1 MFPWQTNS
9 ILVLSLFSDMLCI
22 NLLLWFTLW
31 LTLFILPVSVVIQ
44 CKISVF
50 FLHVTAEN
58 GKKESAQVGNGEFCV
73 QEL

>member
-31 LTLFILPVSVVIQ
+31 LTLFPYLLLYNA
-44 CKISVF
+44 KLAF

-58 GKKESAQVGNGEFCV
+58 GKKESAQVGKGEFCV

>member
-22 NLLLWFTLW
+22 NLHYYGLRCGLHCLSYPYLLLYNAK
-31 LTLFILPVSVVIQ
+31 LA
-44 CKISVF
+44 F

-58 GKKESAQVGNGEFCV
+58 GKKESAQVENGEFCV

>member
-50 FLHVTAEN
+50 LHVTAEN